1 MGQKEKGEGKERGK
15 KLWKV
20 EREEGIGEMTKEET
34 KEGEEDRKKG
44 DGNGGMRFL
53 LWTSFER

>member
-34 KEGEEDRKKG
+34 KEGGEDRRK
-44 DGNGGMRFL
+44 
-53 LWTSFER
+53 